1 MSELI
6 SPELALVDP
15 ELAARARA
23 ALPDP
28 GTLHLS
34 SPVFSRPLRLA
45 PLAAVSHAPTA
56 VQRTPRSRRSRLAP
70 VALVVAAIVCTSPV
84 VVWQS
89 RTGSSTAS
97 PVLRSVAPAE
107 PARPSGTTF
116 TWPRIKNAEAYRL
129 DVRHAA
135 DVVFTIRT
143 PTTRAALPINPTLP
157 RGTYSWRVAP
167 VFNLK
172 TVASVGAPI
181 VEGVFTVGQ

>member
-28 GTLHLS
+28 GTFHLS
-34 SPVFSRPLRLA
+34 SSDSTSTSA
-45 PLAAVSHAPTA
+45 
-56 VQRTPRSRRSRLAP
+56 QRISRSRRSTLAP
-70 VALVVAAIVCTSPV
+70 IALAMAAIVCASPV

-89 RTGSSTAS
+89 RSGSSIAS
-97 PVLRSVAPAE
+97 PVSRSVAPAE
-107 PARPSGTTF
+107 SARPSGTTF
-116 TWPRIKNAEAYRL
+116 TWPRVQNAEAYRL

-157 RGTYSWRVAP
+157 RGAYSWRVAP